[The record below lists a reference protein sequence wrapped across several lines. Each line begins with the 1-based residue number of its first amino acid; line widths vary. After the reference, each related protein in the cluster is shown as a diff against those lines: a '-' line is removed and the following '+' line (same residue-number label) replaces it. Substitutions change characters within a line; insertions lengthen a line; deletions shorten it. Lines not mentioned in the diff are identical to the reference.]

1 MTNTASDCQVLV
13 VGAGPTGLV
22 LAAELLGRGISTRII
37 DKGDGIVLQSRAT
50 GLHSRT
56 LEVLDR
62 MGLADRFVERGQI
75 VRRFRY
81 YSEGKPLVNLDL
93 SLNGSRFGFML
104 DIPQHETEKLLRQRV
119 AELGGTIEQGL
130 ELTAL
135 GHHAAGVTATIR
147 ERSGEVRGITA
158 DYLVGCDGAHSRVR
172 HELALSFD
180 GHAYQEDWLLADVR
194 LDWSR
199 SEDEVY
205 AFFKADG
212 TLMSCF
218 PMRDHVWRLIFP
230 YSGDRGRQPPTLEE
244 IQQLVD
250 HRAPERVVVSDPTWL
265 ANFRSQ
271 RRSTNVYRCGRVMLA
286 GDAAHVHSPAGG
298 QGMNVGMLDAHNLAW
313 KLALV
318 TSGRS
323 PDWLLDTYGEERAPV
338 AADVLRWTHALVQ
351 LSRIRQPLK
360 RALRDSLVPIVSRIP
375 QVHARLVRR
384 LSQQHIAYSSSRL
397 TRHEGGLGRVR
408 PGDRAPDVDVVAQVD
423 GTKRLYEVLRG
434 TRHVMLVSSVDQ
446 LGAFERDELWRFR
459 DIFDVV
465 VGSFA
470 PEHRAPGRGRGESVY
485 LIRPDGYIA
494 ACGHKHRMTGVL
506 DYLRQVFSEPN
517 GMHDV
522 GRTDE
527 VKREGGVPGRALLTE
542 TRSSADGLRPDL
554 RLHQHR

>member
-1 MTNTASDCQVLV
+1 MTDTASDCQVLV

-22 LAAELLGRGISTRII
+22 LAAELLARGISTRVI
-37 DKGDGIVLQSRAT
+37 DKGDGIILQSRAT

-56 LEVLDR
+56 LEVLDL
-62 MGLADRFVERGQI
+62 MGLADHFVERGQI

-119 AELGGTIEQGL
+119 VELGGAIEQGL

-135 GHHAAGVTATIR
+135 GVRPKSKLRNLSSAAGVPATIR
-147 ERSGEVRGITA
+147 DRSGDVREITA

-172 HELALSFD
+172 HELGLSFD

-250 HRAPERVVVSDPTWL
+250 QRAPERVVVSDPTWL

-318 TSGRS
+318 ASGRS
-323 PDWLLDTYGEERAPV
+323 SDWLLDTYGEERAPV
-338 AADVLRWTHALVQ
+338 AADVLKWTHALVQ
-351 LSRIRQPLK
+351 ISRMRQPLK
-360 RALRDSLVPIVSRIP
+360 RALRDTLVPIISRIP
-375 QVHARLVRR
+375 PVHERLVRR
-384 LSQQHIAYSSSRL
+384 LSQQHIAYPSSRL
-397 TRHEGGLGRVR
+397 THHQGGSDGVR
-408 PGDRAPDVDVVAQVD
+408 PGDRTPDLDVVVP
-423 GTKRLYEVLRG
+423 GGGRMRLYEVLRG
-434 TRHVMLVSSVDQ
+434 TRHVMLVSSADQ
-446 LGAFERDELWRFR
+446 LAAFERDELWRFR
-459 DIFDVV
+459 HIFDVV

-470 PEHRAPGRGRGESVY
+470 PERSARGRGGEVY
-485 LIRPDGYIA
+485 LIRPDGHIA
-494 ACGHKHRMTGVL
+494 ARGHTRRLTGIL
-506 DYLRQVFSEPN
+506 DYLRQVFRQPDAMLDF
-517 GMHDV
+517 GCI
-522 GRTDE
+522 DE
-527 VKREGGVPGRALLTE
+527 AKCEGGVPGRALLTE
-542 TRSSADGLRPDL
+542 TRWS
-554 RLHQHR
+554 